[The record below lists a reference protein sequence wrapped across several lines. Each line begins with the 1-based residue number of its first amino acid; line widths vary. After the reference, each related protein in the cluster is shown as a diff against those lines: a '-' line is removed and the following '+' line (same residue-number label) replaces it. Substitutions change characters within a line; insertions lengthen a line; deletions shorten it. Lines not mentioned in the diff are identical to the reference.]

1 MIIRVK
7 QISFFLCLLILA
19 AVFAQ
24 GLIKD
29 DNSLEILIK
38 ELYPV
43 PSPTGYEYPLIDA
56 IRKHLPSSIRIDK
69 DYLGGLHVQN
79 PNGSPLTLVTG
90 VDEIGYIVGGI
101 KEDGFL
107 TLDRAVPSPF
117 PLFDSFFPGHGV
129 TIWTGTGP
137 VRGILALPSTHI
149 LSREARR
156 QLSDYFSL
164 NNFLVD
170 TGAESREDAEAAG
183 VKYCDPVTPDKHL
196 QNLAGRIWNGYG
208 IGSRSCAVLLLQAVM
223 NIPEYT
229 SMNASF
235 SWLVQTKFYVRGS
248 RPAKALGAVHAHQMT
263 EGTPILV
270 IAPYPKPDDLDSMT
284 REGLLYTPGS
294 AGRLSA
300 RISAAAEA
308 HGISLQKAPEINSP
322 VLNAYMQDYPS
333 SALWLPV
340 KYLHT
345 PSESVFHS
353 DLLALMKMIEE
364 LTVK

>member
-1 MIIRVK
+1 MIFGVK
-7 QISFFLCLLILA
+7 HICLFLCLFMLTS
-19 AVFAQ
+19 VFTQ
-24 GLIKD
+24 GMTQD
-29 DNSLEILIK
+29 GDSLETLIK
-38 ELYPV
+38 EFYAF
-43 PSPTGYEYPLIDA
+43 PSPTGYEYPLIEA
-56 IRKHLPSSIRIDK
+56 IRKKLPGGLHVKQDN
-69 DYLGGLHVQN
+69 LGGLHASAS
-79 PNGSPLTLVTG
+79 NGSRFVLVTG

-101 KEDGFL
+101 EESGFL
-107 TLDRAVPSPF
+107 TLDRAVASPF

-129 TIWTGTGP
+129 TIWTETGP

-156 QLSDYFSL
+156 HLSDYFRL

-196 QNLAGRIWNGYG
+196 HNLGGRIWSGYG
-208 IGSRSCAVLLLQAVM
+208 IGSRCCAVLLLQAVLAVPDDM
-223 NIPEYT
+223 LL
-229 SMNASF
+229 NASF
-235 SWLVQTKFYVRGS
+235 SWLVQTKFYARGS
-248 RPAKALGAVHAHQMT
+248 RPAKALGAVHAHEKT
-263 EGTPILV
+263 ESTTILV
-270 IAPYPKPDDLDSMT
+270 IAPYPKPADSDSMAGK
-284 REGLLYTPGS
+284 GLLYTPGS
-294 AGRLSA
+294 ASHLSS

-308 HGISLQKAPEINSP
+308 HGISLRKAPEINSP

-353 DLLALMKMIEE
+353 DLSALMKIIEE
-364 LTVK
+364 LTAK